1 MRSSFGD
8 YSAPSSAGTQG
19 RGEASFDGGSSR
31 LSTDRPESRMS
42 SSYASMRPL
51 SAFQPLENGIPTRRP
66 ASQMLNHDTRHISG
80 SSSSSASM
88 PQLTFKSADLRS
100 ALHLHE
106 AQKHKLYMEGYL
118 LVRHALSVDGQ
129 PAHRPD
135 QFRTWTECFVQLN
148 GTVLSI
154 WESRALAEA
163 EAEGR
168 EVPPSFI
175 NITDALVDFIGLHV
189 EAQFSDP
196 GKRRALYHV
205 FAVNSAGSNRVL
217 FCYSTPPPCESSL
230 VEQRLSPKY
239 QNHPEHR
246 LVVDWLNTGHR
257 FLQAWINAIRLAS
270 WERSRLDEIYTG
282 ALIRARL
289 SAVRNMQGSSAQQ
302 SVDHAELLVRS
313 PLVRGRH
320 EGWVRARF
328 MGSTEWRMCWMVLQ
342 SHWSEEE
349 PMSGLR
355 RLLKRGAGDRSSLL
369 SLAGGMHHGHGHNS
383 VPLPDMHEP
392 PPPPA
397 GTMASPAVAYFY
409 DNKKAK
415 KPFASLWHV
424 RNVYAVYPSRPDL
437 VEGSVLFKVEG
448 SLPQS
453 TVLSATHRPRKT
465 GWVMFMPELKIP
477 QTRGAN
483 AEMMKWIIAFMD
495 AFRLYGR
502 PGAFAWDARNPASP
516 FFAYPIGPYKDHL
529 FLDRALA
536 EFLDITIEDH
546 LTTRQELHDIMAARM
561 RGENTMLLPPLPPV
575 EPAAVSRRPTTVGR
589 AVEEQVQAARDAQ
602 HAAPVDGRTTGG
614 YEDAYAALTR
624 SKEEPPVFRDAP
636 DAAAPP
642 TTQLLPPDAASPVEA
657 RALPP
662 DAPAPRAGPEAAA
675 AEAERAAHAQAQA
688 EYEAQARALAEL
700 EAHAQALAEQEA
712 RAQAEQAQ
720 RAAQE
725 AAEREARLRAEQE
738 ARARAE
744 HEATLRR
751 EQEARLLAE
760 QEARAQARARASL
773 DITRAPDAAPAA
785 GTARA
790 SFQGTRAPSTVA
802 AAAFKLQQRRSV
814 PNDPWAPL
822 APSRASTDAPAAAPV
837 RAPPPFDA
845 PAPAP
850 ADVHIVSGGRA
861 PLADEPAEV
870 PAVPAPGT
878 TVTPAAPA
886 APAAAAA
893 PPPVY
898 NPRHDQ
904 VYAWPTTAD
913 PAPKDRAVSGSTLG
927 DTSLLSQ
934 AYSDFQAAH
943 QYTELSPINEQLS
956 DAPTTAPPTHA
967 SARSSA
973 PNSAPVFAS
982 KNPFG
987 VHTSSTDQ
995 ARAPERAAGA
1005 PSPSPLTPAVQT
1017 HLSFLAPPTQ
1027 GSSPGAAA
1035 DTAADPR
1042 RAPSAL
1048 ALPQD
1053 TRMFSDSIES
1063 KILEDYLADP
1073 SALGTPSA
1081 PAPGAADAEADAEAA
1096 PVSAPVSAPATRAT
1110 VTPIS
1115 AAPAVRI
1122 ASPSVKSPPLDQAP
1136 ATDDDEED
1144 AYGDPGAAVP
1154 AYPSSFGHKRNA
1166 PAAPRSHTAAQA
1178 RPGRPSGVPVSAHAH
1193 DWVDH
1198 DESELS
1204 MSLQDATLHARPAV
1218 PEAGTRSSTL
1228 APASVVPGSSSG
1240 GSLAEEASPHAA
1252 PGGPP
1257 RPASSFA
1264 GTYARSNHSASSLGV
1279 YQHQGRAGSSSSLHL
1294 ERPRKTFVRLG
1305 PEDHPGAGAAYV
1317 PQGLLASASQERLDR
1332 RAHEHEQRGSGA
1344 ALVNVPTK
1352 PPPPQAGLMG
1362 AIHGRTHTTP
1372 DRRSE
1377 SAPSSARLNGSQAG
1391 HMSPSASQQQMWM
1404 NMYYWQQQQQMM
1416 MMMMGMLPQGRE
1428 AYPAQA
1434 QQQAMQ
1440 AAQHAYMQALA
1451 QANGGQMPAMPPPG
1465 MTPPGMPPMAPGM
1478 TPPGMPMPMPPY
1490 GMPIHA
1496 SPHSPDGALPRPM
1509 TASSSRDSH
1518 LTAPTRFA
1526 APETQASRNSP
1537 RNSPRASAA
1546 VGRTPV
1552 RDA

>member
-1 MRSSFGD
+1 MSGVVMRDGGMRSSFGD
-8 YSAPSSAGTQG
+8 HSAPSSAGTQG
-19 RGEASFDGGSSR
+19 RGEASLDGGSSR

-66 ASQMLNHDTRHISG
+66 ASQVLNQDTRHISG

-239 QNHPEHR
+239 QNHPEQR

-289 SAVRNMQGSSAQQ
+289 SAVRNMQGSGAQPG
-302 SVDHAELLVRS
+302 VDHAELLVRS

-342 SHWSEEE
+342 SHWSEDE
-349 PMSGLR
+349 PVSGLR

-369 SLAGGMHHGHGHNS
+369 SLAGGLHHGHNHGQ

-397 GTMASPAVAYFY
+397 GIMASPAVAYFY
-409 DNKKAK
+409 DHKKAK

-561 RGENTMLLPPLPPV
+561 RGENTMLLPPLPPM

-589 AVEEQVQAARDAQ
+589 AIEAQVQAARDAQ
-602 HAAPVDGRTTGG
+602 HGAPVDTRTSGG
-614 YEDAYAALTR
+614 YEEAYEALTR
-624 SKEEPPVFRDAP
+624 SKESPPAFREVP
-636 DAAAPP
+636 DAPP
-642 TTQLLPPDAASPVEA
+642 TTQLLPPDATSPVEA
-657 RALPP
+657 RAAP
-662 DAPAPRAGPEAAA
+662 DAPAEAHGAPAAA
-675 AEAERAAHAQAQA
+675 AEARAAPDAAAEARAAHAQAQA

-700 EAHAQALAEQEA
+700 EARAQAQAEAKA
-712 RAQAEQAQ
+712 RAQAEH
-720 RAAQE
+720 
-725 AAEREARLRAEQE
+725 EARLQ
-738 ARARAE
+738 AE
-744 HEATLRR
+744 HEARTRAELEASVRR

-773 DITRAPDAAPAA
+773 DVSRAPDMAPGA
-785 GTARA
+785 GAARA

-822 APSRASTDAPAAAPV
+822 APSRASAVVPAPSRV
-837 RAPPPFDA
+837 HVPPPLDV
-845 PAPAP
+845 PAP
-850 ADVHIVSGGRA
+850 ADVHIVSGGRRTPA
-861 PLADEPAEV
+861 EAPAEV
-870 PAVPAPGT
+870 PAAPAPGT
-878 TVTPAAPA
+878 TVTPAPAPA
-886 APAAAAA
+886 PAQ
-893 PPPVY
+893 VY
-898 NPRHDQ
+898 NPRHDE
-904 VYAWPTTAD
+904 VYAWPTSAE
-913 PAPKDRAVSGSTLG
+913 PAPKERAVSGSTLG

-943 QYTELSPINEQLS
+943 QYAELSPIHEQQS
-956 DAPTTAPPTHA
+956 DGASTVPPSHPTPQ
-967 SARSSA
+967 SSA
-973 PNSAPVFAS
+973 PTSAPVFAS
-982 KNPFG
+982 RNPFG
-987 VHTSSTDQ
+987 AYKPSTEP
-995 ARAPERAAGA
+995 ARAPEPAAGA
-1005 PSPSPLTPAVQT
+1005 PSPAPLTPAVPT

-1027 GSSPGAAA
+1027 SAA
-1035 DTAADPR
+1035 DAP
-1042 RAPSAL
+1042 RAPSTL
-1048 ALPQD
+1048 ATPHD
-1053 TRMFSDSIES
+1053 ARVVSDSLES
-1063 KILEDYLADP
+1063 RILEDYLADP
-1073 SALGTPSA
+1073 SALNTP
-1081 PAPGAADAEADAEAA
+1081 PAPGAGAEADAEADAP

-1122 ASPSVKSPPLDQAP
+1122 ASPSVKSPPLEQAP
-1136 ATDDDEED
+1136 ATDDDED
-1144 AYGDPGAAVP
+1144 VYGDPNAAVP
-1154 AYPSSFGHKRNA
+1154 AYPSSFGHKRSS
-1166 PAAPRSHTAAQA
+1166 PAAPRTHAAAQA

-1204 MSLQDATLHARPAV
+1204 TGLQDATLHARPAV
-1218 PEAGTRSSTL
+1218 PEAGARSSTL
-1228 APASVVPGSSSG
+1228 APASVVPGSSSA

-1252 PGGPP
+1252 PGGLS

-1279 YQHQGRAGSSSSLHL
+1279 YQHQGKAGSSSSLHL
-1294 ERPRKTFVRLG
+1294 ERPRQTFVRLG
-1305 PEDHPGAGAAYV
+1305 PDDHPGAGAAYV

-1377 SAPSSARLNGSQAG
+1377 SAPNSARLNGSQAG

-1416 MMMMGMLPQGRE
+1416 MMMMGMLPQNRE
-1428 AYPAQA
+1428 AYPPQA

-1451 QANGGQMPAMPPPG
+1451 QANGGQMPPLPPPG
-1465 MTPPGMPPMAPGM
+1465 MTPPGMPAMGPGMTPPGMPAMAPGM

-1490 GMPIHA
+1490 GMPMHA
-1496 SPHSPDGALPRPM
+1496 SPHSPDSAMARPM

-1518 LTAPTRFA
+1518 LAAPTRFA
-1526 APETQASRNSP
+1526 APETQASRSSP
-1537 RNSPRASAA
+1537 RNSPRASIA
-1546 VGRTPV
+1546 VGRAPA